1 MLSKI
6 SYDNLAKALGI
17 KLKKPKLEIR
27 KVTSIDASYRAKLG
41 LKSVTSKNRLTI
53 N

>member
-6 SYDNLAKALGI
+6 SYDDLAKALNL
-17 KLKKPKLEIR
+17 KQKKPKLEIR
-27 KVTSIDASYRAKLG
+27 KVTSIDASYRAKLR
-41 LKSVTSKNRLTI
+41 LKPTASKNRFII